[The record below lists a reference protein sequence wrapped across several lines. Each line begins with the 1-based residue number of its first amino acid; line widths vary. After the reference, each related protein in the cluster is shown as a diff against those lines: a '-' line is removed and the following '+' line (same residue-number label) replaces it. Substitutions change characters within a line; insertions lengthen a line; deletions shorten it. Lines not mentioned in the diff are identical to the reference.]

1 MTGAAE
7 VARRPVRWIREHPL
21 AADTILAALLAA
33 LALVLQFTTHEVDD
47 HVMHDPTWWTVALV
61 VLATLPIMFRRR
73 NPVAALAVVLTA
85 QLLCEAWSVF
95 GASWLG
101 VLVGVYSVGAHTDG
115 RRRTRVIV

>member
-7 VARRPVRWIREHPL
+7 LARRPVRWIREHPL
-21 AADTILAALLAA
+21 AADTILAALLTA
-33 LALVLQFTTHEVDD
+33 LALVLQFTTHEVDG

-73 NPVAALAVVLTA
+73 NPVAALAVVLAA
-85 QLLCEAWSVF
+85 QFLCEASSTF

-101 VLVGVYSVGAHTDG
+101 VLVAVYSVGAHTDG
-115 RRRTRVIV
+115 